1 MRTLFFVSALLGLF
15 GCASEGPPRLYDQN
29 DMELA
34 AANGAR
40 MGCSCMFVMERDE
53 EYCRAWIK
61 ASPNVAKVTFYPS
74 SKKVEASVFIS
85 WAATAHYV
93 DDQVGCVLE

>member
-1 MRTLFFVSALLGLF
+1 MRALFVVAALGLA

-40 MGCSCMFVMERDE
+40 MGCSCLFVMERDE
-53 EYCRAWIK
+53 EYCRAWVK
-61 ASPNVAKVTFYPS
+61 ASPNVAKLRFDS
-74 SKKVEASVFIS
+74 ARKRVEASVFIS
-85 WAATAHYV
+85 FAATAHYV